1 MHSIALHYRVGSFLF
16 TELQFIMQTGTAA
29 LGNVDSQAFLRI
41 VRSLRKQTL
50 ELANGVVRDVNHCYK
65 KYGCEVS
72 SQRTAMTPCA
82 VPVIDFLR
90 NRQSGIYNLR
100 HKMGRIRLLPET
112 VASQVAAGEV
122 VERPA
127 SVVKELVENSLDA
140 GACKIDI
147 VIRRGGISLVRVIDD
162 GCGMDRD
169 DALLSLERHATS
181 KIRSAA
187 DLLAVA
193 TLGFRGEA
201 LPSIASVS
209 RFRLTTRQA
218 RAIAGTEI
226 IVNGGKIEVVRDSG
240 EAPGTQVEVRSLFY
254 NLPARRKFL
263 RSENTESRNIE
274 HQIHLQAIGHPAIGF
289 SLMRDDRMLFQ
300 LPAAATLSN
309 RIRDLYG
316 VELLKRL
323 VEVNGASSP
332 KIQISGFI
340 GRAGLSRQ
348 TRSQQL
354 IFVNGRAIES
364 SLITGAIR
372 EGYHTALMKGQYPV
386 LFLFLKIDPAAVD
399 VNVHPA
405 KREVRF
411 HDPNGVREAIVGCIR
426 QTLESDRTAWQ
437 EKFRAPVS
445 SPARVSS
452 KAASDLRLRSEVSAP
467 EATHRELPH
476 LHTALAAVGDS
487 DSRSVPDAVAQA
499 PRLSGQSVDP
509 ASEALALHRQGKKA
523 VKQQFQI
530 IGVLSKLY
538 VLMENADG
546 LVLVDQHAAHER
558 ILFEE
563 LRRRM
568 EEQGVPTQKLLLPQT
583 FDVPPRDADWIERN
597 LSILQRMGIGI
608 ESFGPGTFKID
619 SLPSFL
625 DVSDAAQFMRKVI
638 DDLMSASN
646 GASTMRLGEEMIAK
660 SVCRH
665 AVKAN
670 DLLRYPEV
678 EKLIRNLLDCD
689 LPYCCPHGRPTMI
702 QISLADLEKK
712 FGRKV

>member
-1 MHSIALHYRVGSFLF
+1 MFWILQAGRMHYL
-16 TELQFIMQTGTAA
+16 
-29 LGNVDSQAFLRI
+29 LR
-41 VRSLRKQTL
+41 
-50 ELANGVVRDVNHCYK
+50 
-65 KYGCEVS
+65 
-72 SQRTAMTPCA
+72 
-82 VPVIDFLR
+82 
-90 NRQSGIYNLR
+90 
-100 HKMGRIRLLPET
+100 KMGRIRLLPEI

-127 SVVKELVENSLDA
+127 SVVKELIENSLDA
-140 GACKIDI
+140 VAQKIDI
-147 VIRRGGISLVRVIDD
+147 MIRRGGISLVRVIDD

-187 DLLAVA
+187 DLQAVA

-209 RFRLTTRQA
+209 RFRLTTRETD
-218 RAIAGTEI
+218 AIAGTEVI
-226 IVNGGKIEVVRDSG
+226 INGGKLEVVRDGG
-240 EAPGTQVEVRSLFY
+240 EAPGTQVEVRWLFY

-274 HQIHLQAIGHPAIGF
+274 HQIHLQAIGHSQIAF
-289 SLMRDDRMLFQ
+289 SLLRDDRVLFR
-300 LPAAATLSN
+300 LPSAATLGD

-316 VELLKRL
+316 VELLERL
-323 VEVNGASSP
+323 VEVNGTPSRKSR
-332 KIQISGFI
+332 ISGFI
-340 GRAGLSRQ
+340 GQAGLSRQ
-348 TRSQQL
+348 TKAQQL
-354 IFVNGRAIES
+354 VFVNGRAIES
-364 SLITGAIR
+364 SLITAAVR

-386 LFLFLKIDPAAVD
+386 TFLFLELDPATVD

-411 HDPNGVREAIVGCIR
+411 RDPRGVREEIVRCIQ
-426 QTLESDRTAWQ
+426 QTLQGRRAEWQ
-437 EKFRAPVS
+437 EKFRAPIS
-445 SPARVSS
+445 SQTAVAG
-452 KAASDLRLRSEVSAP
+452 KATPDLTLRPEVSAP
-467 EATHRELPH
+467 EESHRELPH
-476 LHTALAAVGDS
+476 LTPVTTHPVTVG
-487 DSRSVPDAVAQA
+487 VAVA
-499 PRLSGQSVDP
+499 GGVDP
-509 ASEALALHRQGKKA
+509 GETVQPDKTPGRVPAKRDSNQH
-523 VKQQFQI
+523 QFNI

-583 FDVPPRDADWIERN
+583 FDVPPRDADWIEHN
-597 LSILQRMGIGI
+597 LSILQKMGIGI
-608 ESFGPGTFKID
+608 ESFGPDTFKID
-619 SLPSFL
+619 SVPSFL
-625 DVSDAAQFMRKVI
+625 NVSDPTQFMRKVI
-638 DDLMSASN
+638 DDLKSAGN
-646 GASTMRLGEEMIAK
+646 NASAMRLGEEMIAK

-670 DLLRYPEV
+670 DPLRYPEV
-678 EKLIRNLLDCD
+678 EKLIRDLLDCD

-702 QISLADLEKK
+702 QISLAELEKK

>member
-1 MHSIALHYRVGSFLF
+1 
-16 TELQFIMQTGTAA
+16 
-29 LGNVDSQAFLRI
+29 
-41 VRSLRKQTL
+41 
-50 ELANGVVRDVNHCYK
+50 
-65 KYGCEVS
+65 
-72 SQRTAMTPCA
+72 
-82 VPVIDFLR
+82 
-90 NRQSGIYNLR
+90 
-100 HKMGRIRLLPET
+100 MGRIRLLPET

-140 GACKIDI
+140 GARKIDI
-147 VIRRGGISLVRVIDD
+147 LIRRGGISLVRVIDD

-187 DLLAVA
+187 DLQAVA

-226 IVNGGKIEVVRDSG
+226 IVNGGRIEIVRDGG

-274 HQIHLQAIGHPAIGF
+274 HQLHLQAIGHSQIAF
-289 SLMRDDRMLFQ
+289 SLMRDDHMLFQ
-300 LPAAATLSN
+300 LPAAVRLSD

-316 VELLKRL
+316 TELLQRL
-323 VEVNGASSP
+323 VEVSDPVSS
-332 KIQISGFI
+332 KIRISGFI
-340 GRAGLSRQ
+340 GQAGLSRH

-354 IFVNGRAIES
+354 VFVNGRAIES

-386 LFLFLKIDPAAVD
+386 TFLFLQIDPAAVD

-411 HDPNGVREAIVGCIR
+411 RDPNGVGEAIVRCI
-426 QTLESDRTAWQ
+426 QQSLETARTGWQ
-437 EKFRAPVS
+437 EKFRTPVQPSTVVPAKPAP
-445 SPARVSS
+445 
-452 KAASDLRLRSEVSAP
+452 DLRLRLEVSAP
-467 EATHRELPH
+467 EETHRELPH
-476 LHTALAAVGDS
+476 VGATASGGV
-487 DSRSVPDAVAQA
+487 DSRRTFKRDDIVGQA
-499 PRLSGQSVDP
+499 PALPERRCDS
-509 ASEALALHRQGKKA
+509 ASKALALQRDSRKA
-523 VKQQFQI
+523 AQQQFEI

-568 EEQGVPTQKLLLPQT
+568 EEQGVPMQKLLLPQT

-608 ESFGPGTFKID
+608 ESFGPDNFKID

-625 DVSDAAQFMRKVI
+625 NVSDAAQFMRKVI
-638 DDLMSASN
+638 DDLRSAGNSAS
-646 GASTMRLGEEMIAK
+646 AMRLGEEMIAK

-670 DLLRYPEV
+670 DPLRYPEV
-678 EKLIRNLLDCD
+678 EKLIRDLLDCD

-702 QISLADLEKK
+702 QISLNELEKK

>member
-1 MHSIALHYRVGSFLF
+1 MS
-16 TELQFIMQTGTAA
+16 
-29 LGNVDSQAFLRI
+29 
-41 VRSLRKQTL
+41 
-50 ELANGVVRDVNHCYK
+50 
-65 KYGCEVS
+65 
-72 SQRTAMTPCA
+72 
-82 VPVIDFLR
+82 
-90 NRQSGIYNLR
+90 
-100 HKMGRIRLLPET
+100 RIRLLSET

-127 SVVKELVENSLDA
+127 SVVKELIENSIDA
-140 GACKIDI
+140 GARKIDA

-187 DLLAVA
+187 DLEAVA

-209 RFRLTTRQA
+209 RFRLTTRERDA
-218 RAIAGTEI
+218 VAGTEI
-226 IVNGGKIEVVRDSG
+226 VVNGGNIEMVRDGG

-274 HQIHLQAIGHPAIGF
+274 HQFHLQAIGHPQIGF
-289 SLMRDDRMLFQ
+289 SLLRDDRMLFQ
-300 LPAAATLSN
+300 LPAAVTLGD

-316 VELLKRL
+316 MELLERL
-323 VEVNGASSP
+323 VEIDDTPSRNIRIG
-332 KIQISGFI
+332 GFI
-340 GRAGLSRQ
+340 GQAGLSRQ
-348 TRSQQL
+348 TKDQQL
-354 IFVNGRAIES
+354 IFVNGRAIENV
-364 SLITGAIR
+364 LLTAAIR

-386 LFLFLKIDPAAVD
+386 TFLFLELDPAAVD

-411 HDPNGVREAIVGCIR
+411 RDPTAVREAIVDSIQ
-426 QTLESDRTAWQ
+426 QTLERGRIAWQ
-437 EKFRAPVS
+437 EKFRKPLIAPAAVS
-445 SPARVSS
+445 G
-452 KAASDLRLRSEVSAP
+452 KTDCDLKLRPEVTVP
-467 EATHRELPH
+467 EEVHRELPH
-476 LHTALAAVGDS
+476 LGSTIAGVVDSGRPRVPEAVGQAVHLPTPAPIGQTIRAHYEARKLAA
-487 DSRSVPDAVAQA
+487 Q
-499 PRLSGQSVDP
+499 
-509 ASEALALHRQGKKA
+509 
-523 VKQQFQI
+523 QQFQI
-530 IGVLSKLY
+530 IGVLNKLY

-597 LSILQRMGIGI
+597 ISILQKMGIGI

-619 SLPSFL
+619 SLPGFL
-625 DVSDAAQFMRKVI
+625 NVSDPAQFMRKVI
-638 DDLMSASN
+638 DDLKSAGN
-646 GASTMRLGEEMIAK
+646 STSPMRLGEEMIATT
-660 SVCRH
+660 VCRH

-670 DLLRYPEV
+670 DPLRYPEI
-678 EKLIRNLLDCD
+678 EKLIRDLLDCD

-702 QISLADLEKK
+702 QISLPELEKK

>member
-1 MHSIALHYRVGSFLF
+1 MS
-16 TELQFIMQTGTAA
+16 
-29 LGNVDSQAFLRI
+29 
-41 VRSLRKQTL
+41 
-50 ELANGVVRDVNHCYK
+50 
-65 KYGCEVS
+65 
-72 SQRTAMTPCA
+72 
-82 VPVIDFLR
+82 
-90 NRQSGIYNLR
+90 
-100 HKMGRIRLLPET
+100 RIRLLSET

-122 VERPA
+122 VERPG
-127 SVVKELVENSLDA
+127 SVVKELIENSIDA
-140 GACKIDI
+140 GARRIDI

-187 DLLAVA
+187 DLQAVA

-209 RFRLTTRQA
+209 RFRLTTREPSA
-218 RAIAGTEI
+218 VAGTEI
-226 IVNGGKIEVVRDSG
+226 VVNGGKIDVVRDGG

-274 HQIHLQAIGHPAIGF
+274 HQIHLQAIGHPQIGF
-289 SLMRDDRMLFQ
+289 SLVRDDRMLFQ
-300 LPAAATLSN
+300 LPATVALGD

-316 VELLKRL
+316 VELLERL
-323 VEVNGASSP
+323 VEVNSTASRN
-332 KIQISGFI
+332 IRIAGFV
-340 GRAGLSRQ
+340 GQAGLSRQ
-348 TRSQQL
+348 TRTQQL
-354 IFVNGRAIES
+354 VFVNGRAIES
-364 SLITGAIR
+364 ALLTGALR

-386 LFLFLKIDPAAVD
+386 TFLFLEIDAASVD

-411 HDPNGVREAIVGCIR
+411 RDPTAVREAIVHSIQ
-426 QTLESDRTAWQ
+426 QTLERGRMAWQ
-437 EKFRAPVS
+437 DKFRGPLITPAAAPEKVA
-445 SPARVSS
+445 P
-452 KAASDLRLRSEVSAP
+452 DLKLRSEIAAP
-467 EATHRELPH
+467 RELHRELPH
-476 LHTALAAVGDS
+476 LSSTVAGVVDPGYA
-487 DSRSVPDAVAQA
+487 RVPDTVGQA
-499 PRLSGQSVDP
+499 HGLPAAPIDS
-509 ASEALALHRQGKKA
+509 ASEALALQRSQRVSA
-523 VKQQFQI
+523 QQQFQI

-538 VLMENADG
+538 VLMEKADG

-597 LSILQRMGIGI
+597 ISILQKMGIGI

-619 SLPSFL
+619 SLPGFL
-625 DVSDAAQFMRKVI
+625 SVSDPAQFMRKVI
-638 DDLMSASN
+638 DDLKSAGN
-646 GASTMRLGEEMIAK
+646 STSPMRLGEEMIAK
-660 SVCRH
+660 TVCRH

-670 DLLRYPEV
+670 DPLRYPEI
-678 EKLIRNLLDCD
+678 EKLIRDLLECD

-702 QISLADLEKK
+702 QISLTELEKK
-712 FGRKV
+712 FGRKM

>member
-1 MHSIALHYRVGSFLF
+1 MS
-16 TELQFIMQTGTAA
+16 
-29 LGNVDSQAFLRI
+29 
-41 VRSLRKQTL
+41 
-50 ELANGVVRDVNHCYK
+50 
-65 KYGCEVS
+65 
-72 SQRTAMTPCA
+72 
-82 VPVIDFLR
+82 
-90 NRQSGIYNLR
+90 
-100 HKMGRIRLLPET
+100 RIRLLPET

-127 SVVKELVENSLDA
+127 SVVKELIENSIDA
-140 GACKIDI
+140 GARKIDT

-187 DLLAVA
+187 DLQAVA

-209 RFRLTTRQA
+209 RFRLTTREGEA
-218 RAIAGTEI
+218 VAGTEI
-226 IVNGGKIEVVRDSG
+226 VVNGGKIDIVRDGG

-254 NLPARRKFL
+254 NLPVRRKFL

-274 HQIHLQAIGHPAIGF
+274 HQIHLQAIGHPQIGF
-289 SLMRDDRMLFQ
+289 SLLRDDRMLFQ
-300 LPAAATLSN
+300 LPAAVTLGD

-316 VELLKRL
+316 IELLERL
-323 VEVNGASSP
+323 VEINGTPSRNVRTA
-332 KIQISGFI
+332 GFI
-340 GRAGLSRQ
+340 GQAGLSRQ
-348 TRSQQL
+348 TRTQQL
-354 IFVNGRAIES
+354 VFVNGRAIES
-364 SLITGAIR
+364 ALLTAAIR

-386 LFLFLKIDPAAVD
+386 TFLFLELDPTAVD

-411 HDPNGVREAIVGCIR
+411 RDPTAVREAIVHSIQ
-426 QTLESDRTAWQ
+426 QTLERGRMAWQ
-437 EKFRAPVS
+437 EKFRGPLIT
-445 SPARVSS
+445 PAAVPE
-452 KAASDLRLRSEVSAP
+452 KAAPDLKLRPQVAAP
-467 EATHRELPH
+467 RETHHELPH
-476 LHTALAAVGDS
+476 LGPAIAGVVDPGYA
-487 DSRSVPDAVAQA
+487 RVPDTVGQRSQRVSAQ
-499 PRLSGQSVDP
+499 
-509 ASEALALHRQGKKA
+509 
-523 VKQQFQI
+523 QQFQI

-568 EEQGVPTQKLLLPQT
+568 EEQGVPTQKLLLPHT

-597 LSILQRMGIGI
+597 ISILQKMGIGI

-619 SLPSFL
+619 SLPGFL
-625 DVSDAAQFMRKVI
+625 NVLDPAQFMRKVI
-638 DDLMSASN
+638 DDLKSAGN
-646 GASTMRLGEEMIAK
+646 STSAMRLGEEMIAMT
-660 SVCRH
+660 VCRH

-670 DLLRYPEV
+670 DPLRYPEI
-678 EKLIRNLLDCD
+678 EKLIRDLLECD

-702 QISLADLEKK
+702 QISLLELEKK
-712 FGRKV
+712 FGRKI

>member
-1 MHSIALHYRVGSFLF
+1 MHYFS
-16 TELQFIMQTGTAA
+16 
-29 LGNVDSQAFLRI
+29 
-41 VRSLRKQTL
+41 
-50 ELANGVVRDVNHCYK
+50 
-65 KYGCEVS
+65 
-72 SQRTAMTPCA
+72 
-82 VPVIDFLR
+82 
-90 NRQSGIYNLR
+90 
-100 HKMGRIRLLPET
+100 KMGRIRLLSEV

-127 SVVKELVENSLDA
+127 SVVKELVENSRDA
-140 GACKIDI
+140 GARNIDI
-147 VIRRGGISLVRVIDD
+147 AIRRGGISLVRVVDD

-169 DALLSLERHATS
+169 DTLLSLERHATS

-187 DLLAVA
+187 DLQAVA

-209 RFRLTTRQA
+209 RFRLTTREGD
-218 RAIAGTEI
+218 AIAGTEI
-226 IVNGGKIEVVRDSG
+226 IVNGGKIDLVRDGG

-274 HQIHLQAIGHPAIGF
+274 HQVHLQAIGHPDIGF
-289 SLMRDDRMLFQ
+289 SLMRDDRILFQ
-300 LPAAATLSN
+300 LPATATLGD

-316 VELLKRL
+316 VELLQRL
-323 VEVNGASSP
+323 VEVNGAPSQ

-340 GRAGLSRQ
+340 GQAGLSRQ

-354 IFVNGRAIES
+354 VFVNGRAIES
-364 SLITGAIR
+364 NLITGAVR
-372 EGYHTALMKGQYPV
+372 EGYHTTLMKGQYPV
-386 LFLFLKIDPAAVD
+386 TFLFIELDPGSVD

-411 HDPNGVREAIVGCIR
+411 RDPNGVREAVVRCIQ
-426 QTLESDRTAWQ
+426 QTLERARVDWQ
-437 EKFRAPVS
+437 EKFRAPVRAE
-445 SPARVSS
+445 PTATVFA
-452 KAASDLRLRSEVSAP
+452 KTAPDLTLRSEVTTP

-476 LHTALAAVGDS
+476 LGVIPAVIERTRLEGS
-487 DSRSVPDAVAQA
+487 EIVGQA
-499 PRLSGQSVDP
+499 PRLPECRSDSAGDAAVPQPQQQGTRP
-509 ASEALALHRQGKKA
+509 AQ
-523 VKQQFQI
+523 QQFEI

-538 VLMENADG
+538 VLMENANG

-558 ILFEE
+558 VLFEE

-568 EEQGVPTQKLLLPQT
+568 EQQGVSTQKLLLPQT
-583 FDVPPRDADWIERN
+583 FDVPPRDADWIEQNR
-597 LSILQRMGIGI
+597 SVLQRMGIGI
-608 ESFGPGTFKID
+608 ESFGPDTFKID

-638 DDLMSASN
+638 DDLKSASN
-646 GASTMRLGEEMIAK
+646 NASAMRLGEEMIAK

-670 DLLRYPEV
+670 DPLRYPEV
-678 EKLIRNLLDCD
+678 EKLIRDLLDCD

-702 QISLADLEKK
+702 QISLAELEKK